1 MQPME
6 STQSRMPEPGISL
19 EAAPGELSG
28 RRSLILAACMMA
40 TFMAAVEST
49 IVATAMP
56 TIVADLGNF
65 HLFSWV
71 FAAYLLSQAVSIPI
85 YGRLADLFGRKRI
98 FFIGASIFLLGST
111 LCGFA
116 QGMISLI
123 AFRALQGMGAGA
135 VQPVAYTIVGD
146 IYTPTERA
154 RIQGYL
160 SSVFGIAAVVGPSLG
175 AFLVEHVSWS
185 AVFWVNLPIG
195 ALAMAML
202 GVFFREHLQAR
213 APKIDYLASLL
224 LMVGAGALMMAMIQ
238 GSSLNP
244 WALGACIV
252 VGIGA
257 LTVLVRHER
266 HVEAPMLPIRFW
278 TNRVIALGN
287 FGSFAI
293 GAVMMS
299 VSAFLPTYVQG
310 VMGRSAAVTG
320 AALGAMSV
328 SWAIASTGAG
338 RLMIRTSYRVSAMFG
353 GSMLVLGSVVL
364 LAMAPERGPIWA
376 GAGAALIGL
385 GMGSCNT
392 TYLVS
397 VQAAA
402 VLRERGAATASNMF
416 MRIAGQ
422 STGAALFGALV
433 NIGLMHYAPQAG
445 EVAARLMEPAL
456 RQNLTATEIA
466 TLTSAMAAA
475 VRNVYV
481 VGAVLGMVVLALGA
495 SLPAAL
501 GPTTTADR
509 TPSGGRA

>member
-1 MQPME
+1 MTEERAVQ
-6 STQSRMPEPGISL
+6 
-19 EAAPGELSG
+19 EAASVEVAG

-56 TIVADLGNF
+56 TIVADLGDF

-98 FFIGASIFLLGST
+98 FFAGASLFLVGST

-116 QGMISLI
+116 QGMLSLI

-135 VQPVAYTIVGD
+135 VQPVAYTIIGD

-154 RIQGYL
+154 RVQGFL
-160 SSVFGIAAVVGPSLG
+160 SSVFGISAVIGPSLG

-195 ALAMAML
+195 ALAMTML
-202 GVFFREHLQAR
+202 AVFFHEQLQAKAR
-213 APKIDYLASLL
+213 RIDFLASVL
-224 LMVGAGALMMAMIQ
+224 LMLGAGALMMALIQ
-238 GSSLNP
+238 AGSLSP
-244 WALGACIV
+244 WALAACIV
-252 VGIGA
+252 VGVGA
-257 LTVLVRHER
+257 LTALVRHER

-293 GAVMMS
+293 GTVMMS

-310 VMGRSAAVTG
+310 VMGRTAGVTG
-320 AALGAMSV
+320 AVLGAMSI
-328 SWAIASTGAG
+328 SWAVASAVSG
-338 RLMIRTSYRVSAMFG
+338 RVMIRTSYRVSAMFG
-353 GSMLVLGSVVL
+353 GGMLVLGSIVL
-364 LAMAPERGPIWA
+364 MAMSPEHGPLWA
-376 GAGAALIGL
+376 GAGALVIGL

-402 VLRERGAATASNMF
+402 ALRERGAATASNMF
-416 MRIAGQ
+416 MRIVGQ

-433 NIGLMHYAPQAG
+433 NIGLLHYAPEAG

-456 RQNLTATEIA
+456 RQNLAPPEIA
-466 TLTSAMAAA
+466 MLTSAMAAA
-475 VRNVYV
+475 LRNVYV
-481 VGAVLGMVVLALGA
+481 VATLLGLGVLAIGA
-495 SLPAAL
+495 SFPAAL
-501 GPTTTADR
+501 GPTTVQDQS
-509 TPSGGRA
+509 PSRGGA